1 VDIGAVRPSPDRWS
15 GAMIRILIS
24 AVVHLAANAVGLLVA
39 ASILDDMS
47 VSADAFVIAV
57 LIFSVVEMVVGPMIR
72 QAAMRNANALLGAT
86 SLVVTFVGLLVTSL
100 VSDGLVIEGFDT
112 WALATVIVWLA
123 ALLATML
130 LPLLFV
136 KKKVAE
142 RQA

>member
-1 VDIGAVRPSPDRWS
+1 
-15 GAMIRILIS
+15 MIRMLIS

-39 ASILDDMS
+39 ASLLDGMS
-47 VSADAFVIAV
+47 VSAGAFVIAV
-57 LIFSVVEMVVGPMIR
+57 GIFTVVEMIVGPMVR

-86 SLVVTFVGLLVTSL
+86 SLVVTFIGLLVTGL
-100 VSDGLVIEGFDT
+100 VSDGLRIEGFDT

-123 ALLATML
+123 ALLATLL
-130 LPLLFV
+130 LPVLFV

>member
-1 VDIGAVRPSPDRWS
+1 
-15 GAMIRILIS
+15 MIRMLIS

-39 ASILDDMS
+39 ATLLDGMS
-47 VSADAFVIAV
+47 VSAGAFAIAV
-57 LIFSVVEMVVGPMIR
+57 VIFTVVEMVVGPMIR

-86 SLVVTFVGLLVTSL
+86 ALVVTFVGLVVTSL
-100 VSDGLVIEGFDT
+100 VSDGLRIEGIET

-123 ALLATML
+123 ALLATLL
-130 LPLLFV
+130 LPVLFV

>member
-1 VDIGAVRPSPDRWS
+1 
-15 GAMIRILIS
+15 MIRMLIS

-39 ASILDDMS
+39 ASLLDGMS
-47 VSADAFVIAV
+47 VSAGAFVIAV
-57 LIFSVVEMVVGPMIR
+57 AIFTVVEMVVGPMVR
-72 QAAMRNANALLGAT
+72 QAAMRHANALLGAT

-100 VSDGLVIEGFDT
+100 VSDGLRIEGFDT

-123 ALLATML
+123 ALLATLL
-130 LPLLFV
+130 LPVLFV

>member
-1 VDIGAVRPSPDRWS
+1 
-15 GAMIRILIS
+15 MIRMLIS

-39 ASILDDMS
+39 ASLLDGMS
-47 VSADAFVIAV
+47 VSVGAFVIAV
-57 LIFSVVEMVVGPMIR
+57 GIFTVVEMVVGPMVR

-86 SLVVTFVGLLVTSL
+86 SLVVTFIGLLVTSL
-100 VSDGLVIEGFDT
+100 VSDGLRIEGFDT

-123 ALLATML
+123 ALLATLL
-130 LPLLFV
+130 LPVLFV

>member
-1 VDIGAVRPSPDRWS
+1 
-15 GAMIRILIS
+15 MIRILIS